1 MFKSLATKIL
11 IVFCLLHI
19 SQQQYFQQSALE
31 SNCTGRPMWATF
43 YRLNWCF
50 YNSTNTCNATHLQY
64 NECDETTCSKC
75 RETDT
80 SKRNYCYPDDDH
92 DFLIDCVNEVE
103 PPETFFQDREGASLI
118 FFDDPRCNQINI
130 AYYLSSTFVCYES
143 WKLDCRAPGGP
154 SWTFCY
160 DEDCRNCSNQSQPLE
175 NKCLNFP
182 DQVTQSLDLYFQ
194 FFIQSTPSQP
204 GAPSSLPTTISQI
217 PTLIPPTAAPTSAA
231 PFVTA
236 APTQAAP
243 TFTPTN
249 TAVPPTKNKGLKLRV
264 FSLASA
270 LLLILICLL

>member
-11 IVFCLLHI
+11 IVFCLIHI
-19 SQQQYFQQSALE
+19 SQQQYYKQIGFE
-31 SNCTGRPMWATF
+31 SNCTGTPMVAAF
-43 YRLNWCF
+43 YRLNWC
-50 YNSTNTCNATHLQY
+50 YEKTSASCNATHLLTFS
-64 NECDETTCSKC
+64 ECDETCNQC
-75 RETDT
+75 REPDT
-80 SKRNYCYPDDDH
+80 NERNYCYPVDDNR
-92 DFLIDCVNEVE
+92 FLIDCVNEVE
-103 PPETFFQDREGASLI
+103 PPETFFQDREGASLTLV
-118 FFDDPRCNQINI
+118 DDPGCNQINI
-130 AYYLSSTFVCYES
+130 AYYLSLTVYCYES
-143 WKLDCRAPGGP
+143 WKLDCHAPGGP

-217 PTLIPPTAAPTSAA
+217 PSLIPPTAAPTSAA